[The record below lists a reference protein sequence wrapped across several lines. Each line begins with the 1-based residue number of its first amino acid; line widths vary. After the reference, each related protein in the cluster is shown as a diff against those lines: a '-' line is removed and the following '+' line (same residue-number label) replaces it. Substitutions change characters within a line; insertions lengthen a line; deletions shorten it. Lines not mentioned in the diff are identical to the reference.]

1 METHPPHV
9 HHTSGKKIS
18 QYFYE
23 FLMLFMAVFSGFLA
37 ENQREHFVEE
47 KRAGEYAKSLLYDL
61 VSDTFEIS
69 AAVHQANFLILSID
83 SLTSMSFNINSSN
96 EVPASFYYYS
106 RCVSRAFTVDWT
118 KSTIYQLVQSGNLRY
133 FKNKK
138 LVELVNTY
146 FFFQDVIKIKNESD
160 VLRRDKICEVQ
171 NCILQSRFYS
181 KFSELDIVE
190 EEYGHQPSPIIDTLL
205 TKILPLQTE
214 GRKRMDEYINQLSDR
229 KSSMRR
235 NIYDFYPQAYKVNL
249 EIIKMLKTEYHLE

>member
-1 METHPPHV
+1 METHTPHI
-9 HHTSGKKIS
+9 HHSTGKKVS

-23 FLMLFMAVFSGFLA
+23 FLMLFLAITLGFFV
-37 ENQREHFVEE
+37 ENQREHYVEE
-47 KRAGEYAKSLLYDL
+47 KRAGEYAKSLLSDL
-61 VSDTFEIS
+61 VSDTSEIS
-69 AAVHQANFLILSID
+69 LANHQANFLILSID
-83 SLTSMSFNINSSN
+83 SLTSMSLNINSSN
-96 EVPASFYYYS
+96 EAPASFYYYS
-106 RCVSRAFTVDWT
+106 RCISRAFTVDWA

-181 KFSELDIVE
+181 KFSDLDIVE
-190 EEYGHQPSPIIDTLL
+190 EEYGHQPSPLIDTLL
-205 TKILPLQTE
+205 TKMLPLQPE

-235 NIYDFYPQAYKVNL
+235 NINHFYPSAFEINL
-249 EIIKMLKTEYHLE
+249 EVMKLLKTEYHLE